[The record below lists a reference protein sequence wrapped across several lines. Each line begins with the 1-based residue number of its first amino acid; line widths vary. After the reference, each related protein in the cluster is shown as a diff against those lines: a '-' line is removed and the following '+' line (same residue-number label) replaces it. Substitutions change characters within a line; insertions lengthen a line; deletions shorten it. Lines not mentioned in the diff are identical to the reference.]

1 MPGDGARDN
10 AEIGIQISSLLPAAV
25 GQRNCHLIS
34 VLSVRSGMPISPLG
48 LGRCFLSSQCVPSL
62 PLQWRMGEEGLVGRE
77 GEAAG
82 GLPKIAPKIG
92 KVGGEKKV
100 DRRMER
106 ERDNRRAETEE
117 RKRSIQVC
125 SETKK
130 KKKVFK
136 KSRIKSWKSGLQF
149 QSSPREPAG
158 VALHFDT
165 ESFQGASE
173 MLFLRQ

>member
-48 LGRCFLSSQCVPSL
+48 PGRCFLSSQRVPSL

-130 KKKVFK
+130 KKKKFFKKVELRAGRVDCSSKAHHVSQLVLRCTFILKVFK
-136 KSRIKSWKSGLQF
+136 VHQRCYF
-149 QSSPREPAG
+149 
-158 VALHFDT
+158 
-165 ESFQGASE
+165 
-173 MLFLRQ
+173 